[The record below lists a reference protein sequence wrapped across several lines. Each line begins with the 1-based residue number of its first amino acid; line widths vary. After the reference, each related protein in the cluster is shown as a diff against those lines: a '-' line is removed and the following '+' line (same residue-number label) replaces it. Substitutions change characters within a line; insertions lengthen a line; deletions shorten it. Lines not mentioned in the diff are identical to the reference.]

1 MPQVDVGETDDRD
14 PVPAHA
20 VLAGWHILVIAA
32 YIVLLSQQS
41 HERVRYDY
49 SPREEML
56 LFAFPAGAMLLL
68 VTLLAG
74 LILLQSLPKRGRI
87 NWPVIRGTVAAT
99 PVLLLVAAI
108 IHAVPR

>member
-1 MPQVDVGETDDRD
+1 MQQVDVGDNDDRD

-32 YIVLLSQQS
+32 YIALLSQQS
-41 HERVRYDY
+41 RERVRYGD
-49 SPREEML
+49 SPWEEML
-56 LFAFPAGAMLLL
+56 IFAFPAGGMLLL

-74 LILLQSLPKRGRI
+74 LILLQSLPKRGWT
-87 NWPVIRGTVAAT
+87 NGPVIRGTVAAT

-108 IHAVPR
+108 IDAVPR